1 MKGTTGNITGPV
13 ESKVSPLIL
22 LPSASIEDNHK
33 CLFGLVNEHLKLIK
47 SVKIEL
53 ISRQ

>member
-33 CLFGLVNEHLKLIK
+33 CLVNEHLKLIK